1 MQVIL
6 RSDVSSLGKRGDIC
20 DVADGYA
27 RNYLLPRGLAIRAT
41 DGAVAQGAAMRRS
54 RDVRDAQDRAE
65 AEAAIQDLVGRSF
78 TVTARAGAEGRL
90 YGSVGPAEVADAI
103 AAQAGVTVD
112 RRQIELDEPIK
123 MLGEHEVALRFHP
136 DVQGR
141 ITVAV
146 VSG

>member
-27 RNYLLPRGLAIRAT
+27 RNYLLPRGLAIKAT
-41 DGAVAQGAAMRRS
+41 DGAVAQAAAMRRS
-54 RDVRDAQDRAE
+54 RDVRDEQDRAE

-112 RRQIELDEPIK
+112 RRQIELEEPIK
-123 MLGEHEVALRFHP
+123 VLGEHEVALRFHP

>member
-1 MQVIL
+1 
-6 RSDVSSLGKRGDIC
+6 
-20 DVADGYA
+20 
-27 RNYLLPRGLAIRAT
+27 
-41 DGAVAQGAAMRRS
+41 MRRS
-54 RDVRDAQDRAE
+54 RDVRDEQDRAE

-112 RRQIELDEPIK
+112 RRQIELEEPIK
-123 MLGEHEVALRFHP
+123 VLGEHEVALRFHP